1 MSGKIEAQKTDPV
14 LQITGTV
21 WQFNDLYKPIIFFE
35 QIISP
40 TSNSTK

>member
-1 MSGKIEAQKTDPV
+1 MSGKIEVQETDPV

-21 WQFNDLYKPIIFFE
+21 RQFNDLYHYIIFFE
-35 QIISP
+35 QLIFP